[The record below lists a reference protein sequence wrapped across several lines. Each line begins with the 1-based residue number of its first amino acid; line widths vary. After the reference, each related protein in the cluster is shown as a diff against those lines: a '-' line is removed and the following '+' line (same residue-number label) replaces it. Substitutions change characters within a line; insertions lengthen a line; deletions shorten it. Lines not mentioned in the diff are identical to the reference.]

1 MECEAARGL
10 MADGEFQGAVAG
22 HLEGCAACRAE
33 AEFRRRVAAAVAA
46 LPRERAPEGLVARVM
61 AEVRQRPEAAR
72 PAVRHHALA
81 SRGGAGVRAA
91 DDPVLLAGTRPL
103 ALRPWEMVWVGAFCL
118 ALLAIVPTTLSRW
131 SWPWAPDL
139 TPGSLWAWVAT
150 LRVEGA
156 GPLGGLRAWGHELTR
171 LWSWLLERGAGG
183 AGPWLTGLC
192 GAAAFAVGFYLL
204 LSWRGEGGGM
214 QAMEDAHA

>member
-1 MECEAARGL
+1 MECETARQMIEDGVPRGALAA
-10 MADGEFQGAVAG
+10 

-33 AEFRRRVAAAVAA
+33 AEFRQRVAAAVASM
-46 LPRERAPEGLVARVM
+46 PRERAPEGLVAHVM
-61 AEVRQRPEAAR
+61 AEVRQRPEAASHSARSVGGGR
-72 PAVRHHALA
+72 PADYL
-81 SRGGAGVRAA
+81 
-91 DDPVLLAGTRPL
+91 RPQL
-103 ALRPWEMVWVGAFCL
+103 ALRPWEMGWVGAFCL
-118 ALLAIVPTTLSRW
+118 ALLAIVPTALSRW

-139 TPGSLWAWVAT
+139 SPGSLWAWVAT

-156 GPLGGLRAWGHELTR
+156 GTLGGLRAWGHEVTG
-171 LWSWLLERGAGG
+171 LWSTLLERGAGG

>member
-10 MADGEFQGAVAG
+10 MADGEFQGAVAA
-22 HLEGCAACRAE
+22 HLEGCPVCRAE

-46 LPRERAPEGLVARVM
+46 LPRERAPEGLVAGVM
-61 AEVRQRPEAAR
+61 VEVRQRPEAAR
-72 PAVRHHALA
+72 PAALHHAG
-81 SRGGAGVRAA
+81 SVGGGRPA
-91 DDPVLLAGTRPL
+91 DYPRPQL
-103 ALRPWEMVWVGAFCL
+103 ALRPWEMGWVGAFCL
-118 ALLAIVPTTLSRW
+118 ALLAIVPTALSRW
-131 SWPWAPDL
+131 TWSWAPDL
-139 TPGSLWAWVAT
+139 SPGSLWAWVAT

-156 GPLGGLRAWGHELTR
+156 GPLGGLRAWGHELSGV
-171 LWSWLLERGAGG
+171 WSWLLERGAGG

-204 LSWRGEGGGM
+204 LSWREEGGGM